1 MKTIILCIGNP
12 EGGDDAIGPYIAQHL
27 KTSGKLLVIN
37 AETTPENYT
46 SIIRKNQPTQV
57 IVIDA
62 IDMSLP
68 PGEIRIVPE
77 QMIGVMHISTHSTPL
92 SVLINYI
99 KTMVKDVKLIGVQP
113 KIYQGSMTQE
123 VKKSGDFLISLL
135 NKKDIS
141 QIKEITD

>member
-12 EGGDDAIGPYIAQHL
+12 EGGDDAIGPYIAHYL
-27 KTSGKLLVIN
+27 KPSNNLLIIN

-62 IDMSLP
+62 IDMSLT

-77 QMIGVMHISTHSTPL
+77 HMIGVMHISTHSTPL

-99 KTMVKDVKLIGVQP
+99 KTIVQDVKLIGVQP
-113 KIYQGSMTQE
+113 KTYQGSITQE
-123 VKKSGDFLISLL
+123 VKKSGDYLISLL
-135 NKKDIS
+135 QKQDIS
-141 QIKEITD
+141 QIKEISE

>member
-1 MKTIILCIGNP
+1 MKTLILCIGNP

-27 KTSGKLLVIN
+27 KSSNKLLVIN

-62 IDMSLP
+62 IDMSLA

-77 QMIGVMHISTHSTPL
+77 YMIGVMHISTHSTPL

-99 KTMVKDVKLIGVQP
+99 KTIVKDVKLIGVQP
-113 KIYQGSMTQE
+113 KTYQGSMTQE
-123 VKKSGDFLISLL
+123 VKNCGDFLISLL
-135 NKKDIS
+135 QMQNIS
-141 QIKEITD
+141 EIKELSE

>member
-1 MKTIILCIGNP
+1 MNTIILCIGNP

-27 KTSGKLLVIN
+27 KSSNKILVIN

-46 SIIRKNQPTQV
+46 SIIRKNQPNQV

-62 IDMSLP
+62 IDMSLA

-77 QMIGVMHISTHSTPL
+77 HMIGVMHISTHSTPL

-99 KTMVKDVKLIGVQP
+99 KTIVKDVKLIGVQP
-113 KIYQGSMTQE
+113 KIFKGSITQK
-123 VKKSGDFLISLL
+123 VKKSGDYLISKLQMH
-135 NKKDIS
+135 DIS
-141 QIKEITD
+141 QIKELSE

>member
-1 MKTIILCIGNP
+1 MKKIIFCIGNP

-27 KTSGKLLVIN
+27 KPSNKLLVIN

-57 IVIDA
+57 IIIDA

-77 QMIGVMHISTHSTPL
+77 HMIGVMHISTHSTPL

-99 KTMVKDVKLIGVQP
+99 KTIVKDVKLIGVQP
-113 KIYQGSMTQE
+113 KIFQGSITKE

-135 NKKDIS
+135 QMQDIS
-141 QIKEITD
+141 RIKELSE

>member
-27 KTSGKLLVIN
+27 KPSNKLLVIN

-46 SIIRKNQPTQV
+46 SIIRKNQPAQV

-62 IDMSLP
+62 IDMNIA
-68 PGEIRIVPE
+68 PGEIRVVPE
-77 QMIGVMHISTHSTPL
+77 HMIGVMHISTHSTPL

-99 KTMVKDVKLIGVQP
+99 KTIVKDVKLIGVQP
-113 KIYQGSMTQE
+113 KIFQGSMTQE
-123 VKKSGDFLISLL
+123 VKKSGDYLISLL
-135 NKKDIS
+135 HKQDIS
-141 QIKEITD
+141 LIKEISE

>member
-12 EGGDDAIGPYIAQHL
+12 KGGDDAIGPYIAQHL
-27 KTSGKLLVIN
+27 KPSSKLLVIN

-62 IDMSLP
+62 IDMSLA

-77 QMIGVMHISTHSTPL
+77 HMIGVMHISTHSTPL

-123 VKKSGDFLISLL
+123 VKKSGDYLISLL
-135 NKKDIS
+135 NKQDIS
-141 QIKEITD
+141 QLNKLTD

>member
-27 KTSGKLLVIN
+27 NPSGELLVIN

-46 SIIRKNQPTQV
+46 SIIRKNQPAQV

-62 IDMSLP
+62 IDMGLS

-77 QMIGVMHISTHSTPL
+77 HMIGVMHISTHSTPL
-92 SVLINYI
+92 SVLISYI
-99 KTMVKDVKLIGVQP
+99 KTIVKDVKLIGVQP
-113 KIYQGSMTQE
+113 KIYQGPMTNV
-123 VKKSGDFLISLL
+123 VKKSGDFLLSLL
-135 NKKDIS
+135 NKQDIS

>member
-12 EGGDDAIGPYIAQHL
+12 EGGDDAIGPHIAQHL
-27 KTSGKLLVIN
+27 NSSGELLIIN

-77 QMIGVMHISTHSTPL
+77 HMIGVMHISTHSTPL
-92 SVLINYI
+92 SVLISYI
-99 KTMVKDVKLIGVQP
+99 KTIVKDVILIGVQP
-113 KIYQGSMTQE
+113 KTYKGSITQE
-123 VKKSGDFLISLL
+123 VKKSGDYLISLL
-135 NKKDIS
+135 QKQDIS
-141 QIKEITD
+141 PIKEISE